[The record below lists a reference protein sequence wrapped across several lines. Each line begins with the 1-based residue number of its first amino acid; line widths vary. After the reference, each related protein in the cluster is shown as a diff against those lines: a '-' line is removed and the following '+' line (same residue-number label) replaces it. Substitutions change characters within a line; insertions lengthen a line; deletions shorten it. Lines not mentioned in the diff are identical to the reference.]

1 MELTLFW
8 LGAFCTV
15 VAGVLLY
22 VFIMTIRSIG
32 KFKSYQERMD
42 YFSRAVDEFSSNAW
56 RHREDMERIFN
67 DRMNRMDQHT
77 YEHLSKIESR
87 LDKLEKKM
95 IPQEAKKEVLKG

>member
-32 KFKSYQERMD
+32 KFKSFEERMQ
-42 YFSRAVDEFSSNAW
+42 SLTRSVDEYSSNVW
-56 RHREDMERIFN
+56 RHREESERFTN
-67 DRMNRMDQHT
+67 NRIDAVYQHIHMDV
-77 YEHLSKIESR
+77 EKRIER
-87 LDKLEKKM
+87 LEEKM
-95 IPQEAKKEVLKG
+95 IPNEAKKEVLKG

>member
-32 KFKSYQERMD
+32 KFKSYQERME
-42 YFSRAVDEFSSNAW
+42 YFSRSVDEFSSNAW
-56 RHREDMERIFN
+56 RHREESERFVN
-67 DRMNRMDQHT
+67 NRIDAIYQHIHMDV
-77 YEHLSKIESR
+77 EKRIE
-87 LDKLEKKM
+87 KLEEK
-95 IPQEAKKEVLKG
+95 INSRRL